1 MKFMRLT
8 PSLGI
13 FLLLGLLIL
22 QASLGT
28 GLAHASG
35 GGGGSGGS
43 QFTPFV
49 TSLLNLDP
57 TNETVTLPL
66 HTGVSNGQSIS
77 YILTDTSDQNE
88 AQALGINWAPRLAIA
103 LGTVA
108 VENATGTISGGV
120 TFPINGTV
128 DFSPTRSAPPGAAP
142 NYFPPTQTIPGAVGN
157 ANYSPLFTL
166 GDGIVRDGSQVA
178 NSTGLSDDVA
188 SIDTVHQTVT
198 LHTFFGFWNG
208 HRTIYL
214 HADGSNTLVSSVEGS
229 NFAPNLN
236 AAPAAGSDDQNT
248 SARDAIIPIVN
259 GVVPAGDP
267 NRQGLDSALDN
278 QGDPDNINQH
288 VPGKEGTLY
297 TPVWDVTPIVWT
309 QAAIDAGQRTVLT
322 SAHQVASLFSAG
334 EIVGGGTGPA
344 NTSLN
349 GVPAGNF
356 ISNCP
361 LIAID

>member
-1 MKFMRLT
+1 MKLSRLI
-8 PSLGI
+8 PFSGVIVLLA
-13 FLLLGLLIL
+13 LLLF
-22 QASLGT
+22 QAVPGAS
-28 GLAHASG
+28 LAHASG
-35 GGGGSGGS
+35 GGGGS

-57 TNETVTLPL
+57 VHETVTLPL
-66 HTGVSNGQSIS
+66 HSGVSNGQSVS
-77 YILTDTSDQNE
+77 YILTDTSDRKE

-103 LGTVA
+103 LGSAA
-108 VENATGTISGGV
+108 VENATGTLSGGV
-120 TFPINGTV
+120 TFPVNGTV
-128 DFSPTRSAPPGAAP
+128 DFSPTRIVVPGAAP
-142 NYFPPTQTIPGAVGN
+142 NFFPPTQMQPGAVGN
-157 ANYSPLFTL
+157 SDYSPLFTL

-178 NSTGLSDDVA
+178 NSTGMSDDVA

-214 HADGSNTLVSSVEGS
+214 HSDGSNTLVSSVEGS
-229 NFAPNLN
+229 NFAPNLD
-236 AAPAAGSDDQNT
+236 AAPNLGSDDPNT

-267 NRQGLDSALDN
+267 NRQGLDSALDG

-322 SAHQVASLFSAG
+322 SAHQVANLFSSG
-334 EIVGGGTGPA
+334 EIVGGGNGPA
-344 NTSLN
+344 NASLG
-349 GVPAGNF
+349 GVPAGGF